1 MRRIVLW
8 GLGGLLAVLAVAGGA
23 LVWRLMHGPISLDA
37 LTPRINRALAEAGGP
52 VTASVG
58 STSLV
63 WNGWSRGIDLTLH
76 DVEVHGADGSR
87 IAMLPAAAVRLSARA
102 LLAGRVAFAQVTITG
117 ARVRLVRS
125 PDGTLGITVGEGG
138 SESGGTELLREALD
152 ALAGTAPPSAPL
164 ANLHRVAVEHCVV
177 TIDDEA
183 VGLHVTGDIESL
195 TLHRD
200 ASGARA
206 TLAGRLGS
214 GDVLVPV
221 EGDARWTITWGLAG
235 KLEILEPLAT
245 QGMAKLLGPGPARDA
260 LERLDLPISGS
271 VAVALDRAFYLE
283 RGWIEVHAGK
293 GSIAVPELPA
303 GRLAVHQLRLVASV
317 DAVRDRAEVRRARV
331 DLGSPVLRLKA
342 RVGSLRTAPRLHLAT
357 TSSNLPVP
365 RIKELWPTGVVPD
378 ARGWVTTNITAGAV
392 PRARVRVDGTMTD
405 GGFALAD
412 LRGRLGYRGLAV
424 RYVDTMTP
432 ATAVAGNAIL
442 SPGTW
447 TFRVD
452 RGTVGSLTVTNT
464 TAALSNL
471 DVPDPTRLAVD
482 AQVAGPVADAIR
494 ILDQP
499 PLGYAKA
506 LGVTP
511 AGAAGTTATRLW
523 LDLPVS
529 GTVRPSDVTVTSTTT
544 LSNLVLPKLTGRWSV
559 AATSLSVDQGN
570 GAVRIRGD
578 AQVSGVPLTVDWL
591 EWTPGG
597 RDVVLSGRTD
607 DAGRRALGADLAPWV
622 TGPADVHAVLAQDAR
637 GVGRLDVSA
646 ELTTASVELPVLGM
660 PKPPGTYGRLGAQLV
675 LSGDAITGVPW
686 AELKT
691 GGSMLW
697 GKATLVPGRT
707 AVRTLDLDAR
717 LAPPGRGVADLTL
730 RVQPAGATSAVTLSS
745 TDAGTMLAVIDSY
758 ADAAGGRLTCTG
770 TADMAGAGLPFDT
783 RCTVERFRIT
793 RSPTLARLATLTSF
807 SGMMSALNGSGIEVD
822 QLAVGLVHRTP
833 LITVN
838 DGALSG
844 PSLRIL
850 FGGTIDRERS
860 SLDMRGTFIPSI
872 YGLNELAGSIP
883 VLGTLVGGGGQERAI
898 QAVDFTVTGALGD
911 PKVSVNP
918 LSAVAP
924 GILRDLLRRLPG
936 TGRGR

>member
-1 MRRIVLW
+1 
-8 GLGGLLAVLAVAGGA
+8 
-23 LVWRLMHGPISLDA
+23 
-37 LTPRINRALAEAGGP
+37 
-52 VTASVG
+52 
-58 STSLV
+58 
-63 WNGWSRGIDLTLH
+63 
-76 DVEVHGADGSR
+76 
-87 IAMLPAAAVRLSARA
+87 
-102 LLAGRVAFAQVTITG
+102 
-117 ARVRLVRS
+117 
-125 PDGTLGITVGEGG
+125 
-138 SESGGTELLREALD
+138 
-152 ALAGTAPPSAPL
+152 
-164 ANLHRVAVEHCVV
+164 
-177 TIDDEA
+177 
-183 VGLHVTGDIESL
+183 
-195 TLHRD
+195 
-200 ASGARA
+200 
-206 TLAGRLGS
+206 
-214 GDVLVPV
+214 
-221 EGDARWTITWGLAG
+221 
-235 KLEILEPLAT
+235 
-245 QGMAKLLGPGPARDA
+245 
-260 LERLDLPISGS
+260 
-271 VAVALDRAFYLE
+271 
-283 RGWIEVHAGK
+283 
-293 GSIAVPELPA
+293 
-303 GRLAVHQLRLVASV
+303 
-317 DAVRDRAEVRRARV
+317 
-331 DLGSPVLRLKA
+331 
-342 RVGSLRTAPRLHLAT
+342 
-357 TSSNLPVP
+357 
-365 RIKELWPTGVVPD
+365 
-378 ARGWVTTNITAGAV
+378 
-392 PRARVRVDGTMTD
+392 
-405 GGFALAD
+405 
-412 LRGRLGYRGLAV
+412 V

-452 RGTVGSLTVTNT
+452 RGTVGALTVTNT

-506 LGVTP
+506 LGITP

-529 GTVRPSDVTVTSTTT
+529 GTVRPSDVTVTSATALTNV
-544 LSNLVLPKLTGRWSV
+544 SVPKLAGRWSV
-559 AATSLSVDQGN
+559 AATSLSIDQGN
-570 GAVRIRGD
+570 GAVRIQGD
-578 AQVSGVPLTVDWL
+578 AQVSGVPLTVNWL

-607 DAGRRALGADLAPWV
+607 DAGRKALGADLAPWV

-637 GVGRLDVSA
+637 GAGRLDVSA

-660 PKPPGTYGRLGAQLV
+660 PKPPGTYGKLGAQLV
-675 LSGDAITGVPW
+675 LAGDAITGVPW

-697 GKATLVPGRT
+697 GKATLVPGRSI
-707 AVRTLDLDAR
+707 VRTLDLDAR
-717 LAPPGRGVADLTL
+717 IAPPGRNVADLSL
-730 RVQPAGATSAVTLSS
+730 RVQPPAGATSAVTLSS
-745 TDAGTMLAVIDSY
+745 TDAGTVLAAIDTY
-758 ADAAGGRLTCTG
+758 ADAVGGRLNCIG
-770 TADMAGAGLPFDT
+770 TADMAATGLPFDT

-793 RSPTLARLATLTSF
+793 RSPALARLATLTSF

-844 PSLRIL
+844 PSMRIL
-850 FGGTIDRERS
+850 FGGTIDHERS

-883 VLGTLVGGGGQERAI
+883 VLGTLVGGGGKERAI

-924 GILRDLLRRLPG
+924 GILRDLMRRLPG